1 MEPGPLLDKYRMREI
16 EQTLAAELQAAS
28 EQLRLASS
36 EEEKRNALE
45 FHLRAVQQ
53 FRDFAAKGIVPE
65 RFLRQSGGQHYP
77 NGSRAIQSLRLY
89 NPVAETIQPVK
100 ITNDWFFLWKS
111 CVLSSI

>member
-1 MEPGPLLDKYRMREI
+1 MEPRPLLDKYRMREI

-45 FHLRAVQQ
+45 VHLRAVQQ

-65 RFLRQSGGQHYP
+65 RFLRQSGGYP
-77 NGSRAIQSLRLY
+77 NG
-89 NPVAETIQPVK
+89 
-100 ITNDWFFLWKS
+100 
-111 CVLSSI
+111 